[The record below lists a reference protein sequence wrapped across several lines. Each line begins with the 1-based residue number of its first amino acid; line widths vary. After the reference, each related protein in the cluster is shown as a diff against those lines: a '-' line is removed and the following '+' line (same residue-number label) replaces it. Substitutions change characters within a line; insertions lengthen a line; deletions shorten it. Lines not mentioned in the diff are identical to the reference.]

1 MSYPDNY
8 AKSQAY
14 NEPPRNP
21 SPSEHSMMGQM
32 MQLRAT
38 ISSAEML
45 VVQLEEVADR
55 LVGHIPTAQG
65 SASDV
70 SRLNPGG
77 FAGGIAECNEQLTSL
92 FVRINNATGRIS
104 NHIG

>member
-38 ISSAEML
+38 ISSAEM
-45 VVQLEEVADR
+45 LEEVADR